1 MTATPEKIT
10 NPLQGIATELYK
22 QGKLEPAYGYFDDL
36 HQCQAAEIEKLK
48 DDLQFVERWA
58 VHHGTKSHVTPE
70 NVLSVIQH
78 YPAITTITESY
89 TDGKVPDTFNPY
101 AEIAELKAQLPLS
114 SNFIQTV
121 PDKCDRIVWRNHYYH
136 LPIKPA
142 TLTPISVDDGT
153 DEVYKEYIRLCIA
166 EGMTE
171 RDFIAA
177 VVNTVNGLTLE
188 ASK

>member
-1 MTATPEKIT
+1 
-10 NPLQGIATELYK
+10 LYK

-101 AEIAELKAQLPLS
+101 AEIAELKAQLAEALS
-114 SNFIQTV
+114 ALQTV
-121 PDKCDRIVWRNHYYH
+121 IKQDKSRAVQRYIVRLENDMYGIWDSELRQLCSLWSLESDAEKAAGVLNSGGSLLARCD
-136 LPIKPA
+136 
-142 TLTPISVDDGT
+142 
-153 DEVYKEYIRLCIA
+153 
-166 EGMTE
+166 
-171 RDFIAA
+171 
-177 VVNTVNGLTLE
+177 
-188 ASK
+188 

>member
-1 MTATPEKIT
+1 MKIT
-10 NPLQGIATELYK
+10 HITIEQAKAIYPMDLPGGCEEWRALINGRIDRCNEAEAEQSEYITAAAPAPAPEQSPNPLQGNATELYK

-101 AEIAELKAQLPLS
+101 TEIAELKAQLAEALS
-114 SNFIQTV
+114 AR
-121 PDKCDRIVWRNHYYH
+121 CD
-136 LPIKPA
+136 
-142 TLTPISVDDGT
+142 
-153 DEVYKEYIRLCIA
+153 
-166 EGMTE
+166 
-171 RDFIAA
+171 
-177 VVNTVNGLTLE
+177 
-188 ASK
+188 